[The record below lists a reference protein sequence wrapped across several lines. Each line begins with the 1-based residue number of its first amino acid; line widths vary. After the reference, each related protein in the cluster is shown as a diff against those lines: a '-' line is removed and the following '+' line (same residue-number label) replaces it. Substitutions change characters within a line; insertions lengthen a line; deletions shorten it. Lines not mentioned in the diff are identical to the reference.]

1 MIRCLEFKCS
11 PVCSLCCASVLTVL
25 VIIGCLIGSILAF
38 LFDGFRNF
46 AVVALIGGSI
56 IICIWIIMLIS
67 LLFRKHVVV
76 TDDEIIV
83 YRWSKVKWKITRN
96 EIKELIFYDILKW
109 YMFILPI
116 VGIIEASELCVRLN
130 SGKISVKYRCN
141 ISLKNARKISENFGY
156 PLKVIDIANK

>member
-1 MIRCLEFKCS
+1 MRIRRLEFKCS

-76 TDDEIIV
+76 TDDEIKV
-83 YRWSKVKWKITRN
+83 YKGLQQFCFYFHFPRSRFLVGSFFASTYKHENGAIIRFFPKV
-96 EIKELIFYDILKW
+96 F
-109 YMFILPI
+109 
-116 VGIIEASELCVRLN
+116 
-130 SGKISVKYRCN
+130 
-141 ISLKNARKISENFGY
+141 
-156 PLKVIDIANK
+156 